1 MLSKFQSII
10 SKLVIVCLVIFT
22 SVVLIQA
29 GQFYT
34 LNYLKIEP
42 VLAILVFLCAIIF
55 VGGIG
60 LLLYRIRDDD
70 KNLNRLILISLLLV
84 FAIAALIWL
93 KLVPQTQV
101 RDLKAFCNIAPKAL
115 EGAKIF
121 RYDNANFSKWSYQS
135 AFLVYVMTVV
145 KISGHHVIAIQLLNG
160 LYQVLI

>member
-70 KNLNRLILISLLLV
+70 KNFNRLILISLLLV

-101 RDLKAFCNIAPKAL
+101 SDFKAFWKMAPKAL
-115 EGAKIF
+115 DGEKIF
-121 RYDNANFSKWSYQS
+121 SYDNDYFAKW
-135 AFLVYVMTVV
+135 
-145 KISGHHVIAIQLLNG
+145 AIRP
-160 LYQVLI
+160 VF